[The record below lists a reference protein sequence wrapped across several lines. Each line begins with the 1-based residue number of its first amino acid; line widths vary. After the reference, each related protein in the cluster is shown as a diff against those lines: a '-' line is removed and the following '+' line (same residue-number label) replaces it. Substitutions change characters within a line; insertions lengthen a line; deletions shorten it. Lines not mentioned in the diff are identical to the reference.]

1 MGHIILVLTPSVLLR
16 QNPHNVHEWLKR
28 VKLFEGKPREVS
40 HWLIGV
46 SCLKSYAPLYGNS
59 YNHSAHP
66 HTLALTLTTPLS
78 QIINTYTEAV
88 QTVDIDQAVG
98 KPNTLWVNFAKFY
111 EENDQLPEVWRL

>member
-1 MGHIILVLTPSVLLR
+1 MHLYMVTLTITVQTLTPS
-16 QNPHNVHEWLKR
+16 P
-28 VKLFEGKPREVS
+28 PS
-40 HWLIGV
+40 HP
-46 SCLKSYAPLYGNS
+46 Y
-59 YNHSAHP
+59 HP
-66 HTLALTLTTPLS
+66 HTLTTPLS

>member
-1 MGHIILVLTPSVLLR
+1 MLTLSVLLR

-40 HWLIGV
+40 TSVVTNWSVHIGTV
-46 SCLKSYAPLYGNS
+46 TPTLAV
-59 YNHSAHP
+59 HP
-66 HTLALTLTTPLS
+66 SPSHTLTLPLS

-98 KPNTLWVNFAKFY
+98 KPHTLWVNFAKFY